1 MSRILLV
8 TNQVATRGL
17 NANNSGRVQIESE
30 SFKFYNFL

>member
-17 NANNSGRVQIESE
+17 DAKNSGHMQIKSVD
-30 SFKFYNFL
+30 FKFYNFL